1 MTRVFILTEDPEVR
15 RFFEAAWE
23 FVSRSVSADVLASLD
38 YAVFTTERECR
49 EVRSLHGRVDEF
61 IAQEVQKL
69 CSASQWGMYVPR
81 VYGRP
86 PSCIAVKFQHELTNA
101 DNFLA
106 LAHEVGHHVIH
117 ALDAHG
123 ELVNALRRDLPSVT
137 RIAAM
142 GLPERAR
149 AFMAAAVYVLASEG
163 APSYIARNYFA
174 RLNVSPEEEFLR
186 ALPLHHLASAL
197 LLLEDA
203 RKECARA
210 GREDIARHITALQAA
225 LARAKFESTRRKV
238 HEIAARAFARWPREV
253 FEKNRERYETL
264 FREW

>member
-1 MTRVFILTEDPEVR
+1 MTRLFILTDDSEIR
-15 RFFEAAWE
+15 RFFETAWD
-23 FVSRSVSADVLASLD
+23 FVSRSVSADILASLD
-38 YAVFTTERECR
+38 YAIFTTERECR
-49 EVRSLHGRVDEF
+49 EVRSLWGKVDEF

-81 VYGRP
+81 VYGHP
-86 PSCIAVKFQHELTNA
+86 PSCVAVKFQYELTNA
-101 DNFLA
+101 DNFLL
-106 LAHEVGHHVIH
+106 LAHEVGHHIVH

-123 ELVNALRRDLPSVT
+123 ELVGALRRDLPSVT

-163 APSYIARNYFA
+163 SASYIARNYFA

-186 ALPLHHLASAL
+186 ALPLQHLASAL

-210 GREDIARHITALQAA
+210 GREDIARHIAALQAA
-225 LARAKFESTRRKV
+225 LARAKFESVRRKL
-238 HEIAARAFARWPREV
+238 HEIAARALARWPREV
-253 FEKNRERYETL
+253 FEKDKERYAGL
-264 FREW
+264 FRE